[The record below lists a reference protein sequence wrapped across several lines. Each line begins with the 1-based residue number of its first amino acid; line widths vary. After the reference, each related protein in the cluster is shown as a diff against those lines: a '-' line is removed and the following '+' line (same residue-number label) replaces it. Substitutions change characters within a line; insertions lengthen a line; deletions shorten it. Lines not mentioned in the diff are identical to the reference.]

1 MRRQRLGSMK
11 FLKQLIIT
19 VVASCVLAV
28 GALAG
33 EPQKND
39 QKQPPPPKERRDVP
53 NPPKEPPPPRN
64 DNGNKGSEGKKG
76 GKP

>member
-1 MRRQRLGSMK
+1 MK

-19 VVASCVLAV
+19 VVALCVLAT
-28 GALAG
+28 GAMAY

-39 QKQPPPPKERRDVP
+39 QKQPPPKPPQEVP
-53 NPPKEPPPPRN
+53 NRPKEPPPPRN
-64 DNGNKGSEGKKG
+64 DNGNKGSEGSKRG